1 MTGQPP
7 DDPLAEP
14 PEVEDALFDEAVAME
29 DLDNPDDIGDV
40 TVEVGEVIDL
50 VDGVEIRNEVD
61 ERDLVLPVRDAD
73 GNLIGGDSFPETPGL
88 VT

>member
-1 MTGQPP
+1 MTGQHP

-14 PEVEDALFDEAVAME
+14 PSVEDALFDEAVAME
-29 DLDNPDDIGDV
+29 DLDDPDDVGDV
-40 TVEVGEVIDL
+40 DVEVGEVIDV

-61 ERDLVLPVRDAD
+61 ERDLVLPVEDAA
-73 GNLIGGDSFPETPGL
+73 GALIGGDTFPEIPDL